1 MNRFRIFA
9 LLILW
14 IPNAVF
20 AQTATQAEPTKTL
33 LILGDSLS
41 AAYQMDEKQGWVA
54 LLQEKLKQEHPNWQV
69 KNASTAGDTTGNGLN
84 RLPPLLEN
92 PPDILLIE
100 LGANDGMQAKPF
112 EYTKNNLV
120 QIIQLA
126 KAQKVQVFLTEM
138 HVPPNF
144 GAAFGKGFNA
154 IFHQV
159 AAQENI
165 PLVPF
170 FLDKINTNPDLV
182 QADGLHP
189 KATAQPMIMESI
201 YTALK
206 QHLD

>member
-1 MNRFRIFA
+1 MKRFRIFTI
-9 LLILW
+9 LTLW
-14 IPNAVF
+14 ILNIVF
-20 AQTATQAEPTKTL
+20 AQTPTHAEPTKTI

-54 LLQEKLKQEHPNWQV
+54 LLQERLKQEYPKWQV
-69 KNASTAGDTTGNGLN
+69 KNASVSGDTTGNGLN
-84 RLPPLLEN
+84 RLSPLLEN

-126 KAQKVQVFLTEM
+126 KAKQVRVFLTEM

-144 GAAFGKGFNA
+144 GAAFGQGFNA
-154 IFHQV
+154 IFHQI

-170 FLDKINTNPDLV
+170 FLDKINTDPDLV

-189 KATAQPMIMESI
+189 KASAQPMIMESI